1 MQFVLKHRVQSLQWY
16 ITLVVSFASY
26 PCNASKTHVG
36 CQKYQSDTYSIVRYV
51 KSNTKILSSQLQHP
65 GGNGTALSPTKI
77 AEF

>member
-1 MQFVLKHRVQSLQWY
+1 MQFVLKHRVESLQWY

-36 CQKYQSDTYSIVRYV
+36 CQKCQSDTSIVRYV

>member
-36 CQKYQSDTYSIVRYV
+36 CRKCESDTSIVRYV

-65 GGNGTALSPTKI
+65 GGNGTAFSPTKI